1 MTRLLPLGFVA
12 LFISAPVASALS
24 LNYADYPVDRV
35 YTGRIVL
42 PQFKGRDKHW
52 RKYRTRITESMKEDG
67 VEYAGEINVVQIGCG
82 TGCSFIT
89 LANVK
94 TGQLYDFP
102 RSGEEIRSIQIHVEP
117 TSKLLAV
124 QWEGD
129 DGCHLEHYL
138 WTGKGVKRLN
148 DRKLASAD
156 SCMNLI
162 KDNLP

>member
-1 MTRLLPLGFVA
+1 MGLNRFLFLILFVW
-12 LFISAPVASALS
+12 SPVTFALS
-24 LNYADYPVDRV
+24 LKFADYPVESV
-35 YTGRIVL
+35 YKGDIVL
-42 PQFKGRDKHW
+42 PQFKGRDKQW
-52 RKYRTRITESMKEDG
+52 RRFRTRITESMKEDG

-148 DRKLASAD
+148 DRKLASAA

>member
-1 MTRLLPLGFVA
+1 MRRNRF
-12 LFISAPVASALS
+12 LFLIVFGWAPVTFALS
-24 LNYADYPVDRV
+24 LKFADYPVDRV
-35 YTGRIVL
+35 YKGDIVL
-42 PQFKGRDKHW
+42 PQFKGRDKNW
-52 RKYRTRITESMKEDG
+52 RNFRTRITESMTDDG

-82 TGCSFIT
+82 TSCSFIT

-94 TGQLYDFP
+94 TGHLYDFP

-117 TSKLLAV
+117 TSKLLAA
-124 QWEGD
+124 QWEGN

-138 WTGKGVKRLN
+138 WIGKGVKRLN
-148 DRKLASAD
+148 DRQLASAA